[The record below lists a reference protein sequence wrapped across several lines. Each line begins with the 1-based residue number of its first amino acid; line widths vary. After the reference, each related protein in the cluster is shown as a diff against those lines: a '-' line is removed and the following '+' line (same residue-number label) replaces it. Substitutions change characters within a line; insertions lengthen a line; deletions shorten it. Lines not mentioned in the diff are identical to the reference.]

1 MKKYE
6 YMIGFSCDKGNDCA
20 ALVTLKKEIS
30 SSMQIKTIAKKI
42 AKKDNCSNVS
52 IISYQLFK

>member
-6 YMIGFSCDKGNDCA
+6 YMIGYSCDKGNDCA
-20 ALVTLKKEIS
+20 VLIPLRKEIKS
-30 SSMQIKTIAKKI
+30 RKQIKTIAKKI